1 MTGQNLKKFTTEL
14 SSLMPSI
21 MRGVLKRQSDE
32 IMSGQITMPQFIVL
46 ELIKDRG
53 ELKMTEIASEMSIT
67 LPAATGLIDRLHSMD
82 MIDRVY
88 DKSDRRIIRIVA
100 TPKGKSLVNRI
111 IKKRMKSVKNIF
123 GKLSEAERQN
133 YLKILRKVHDVIY
146 KAN

>member
-53 ELKMTEIASEMSIT
+53 ELKMTEIASKMSIT